1 MDLSPLYISLKVAVL
16 ATLLSFFA
24 GIMAAWG
31 VVKMKRGKALADG
44 IFTMPMV
51 LPPTVVGFFL
61 LIIFGKNSI
70 LGKFLALFHVNI
82 VFSWVAAVIAST
94 VVSFPLVYRTARGA
108 FEQVDCDII
117 FAARTLGM
125 SEWNIFERIILP
137 VAWPG
142 IMAGTILG
150 FARALGEFGATIMFA
165 GNIPQRTQTMSVK
178 IYSAV
183 QSGDRATAFAWA
195 GVIVAISFTS
205 MILMNYWSRL
215 EEKRSGKRSG
225 F

>member
-1 MDLSPLYISLKVAVL
+1 MDLSPLYISLKVAVI
-16 ATLLSFFA
+16 AIILSFFI
-24 GIMAAWG
+24 GIIAAWG

-61 LIIFGKNSI
+61 LILFGKNSI
-70 LGKFLALFHVNI
+70 LGKFLMMFHINI

-94 VVSFPLVYRTARGA
+94 VVAFPLVYRTTRGA

-125 SEWNIFERIILP
+125 SEWAIFTKIMLP
-137 VAWPG
+137 VAWSG

-195 GVIVAISFTS
+195 GVIITISFIS
-205 MILMNYWSRL
+205 MILMNYWTHL
-215 EEKRSGKRSG
+215 EDKRSGKRSV

>member
-1 MDLSPLYISLKVAVL
+1 MDLSPLYISLKVAVI

-24 GIMAAWG
+24 GITAAWG
-31 VVKMKRGKALADG
+31 VVRMKHGKALADG
-44 IFTMPMV
+44 ILTMPMV

-61 LIIFGKNSI
+61 LLIFGKNSFI
-70 LGKFLALFHVNI
+70 GKFLMLFNINI
-82 VFSWVAAVIAST
+82 VFSWAAAVIAST
-94 VVSFPLVYRTARGA
+94 IVSLPLVYRTSRGA
-108 FEQVDCDII
+108 FEQMDCDII
-117 FAARTLGM
+117 YAARTLGM
-125 SEWNIFERIILP
+125 SEWSIFTRVVLP
-137 VAWPG
+137 TAWPG
-142 IMAGTILG
+142 IMAGTVLA

-195 GVIVAISFTS
+195 GIIVAISFTS
-205 MILMNYWSRL
+205 MILMNYWGRL